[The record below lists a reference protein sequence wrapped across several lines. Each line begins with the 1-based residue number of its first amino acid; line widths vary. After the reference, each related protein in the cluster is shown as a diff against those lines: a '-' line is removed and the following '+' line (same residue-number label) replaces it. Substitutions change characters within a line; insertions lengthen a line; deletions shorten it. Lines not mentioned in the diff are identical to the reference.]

1 MKKNTNR
8 RAIVS
13 FIISILALVIIF
25 GLLYQWRS
33 ARIGELVQEEISPI
47 PVSVILAKT
56 QSVSN
61 YLQTVGSLQAVS
73 EVLLTPDTSG
83 RVTAINFKAGQLVK
97 KGDLLLQLFDAPE
110 QADRAAAKAKA
121 DFAQLQ
127 LKRSQNLSTSGAESR
142 EILEQRKAEVAQA
155 QAAVNQIDA
164 RIQQKTIRAPFSG
177 QVGIRQVNPG
187 QYLNAGDSI
196 ATLTQHDPLYVN
208 FNLPQQDISK
218 LSIDALVKVNI
229 DAIPEHSF
237 TAKVSTIEPRIN
249 PETRNVSVQALLSN
263 TEHQLKSGM
272 YVTADLV
279 LPATDNAIVLPLTAI
294 LTSASGDRVVLVQNL
309 NADNIGTAVSVAVTT
324 GRRMGNDI
332 IITQG
337 VKPNDVV
344 VTAGQNR
351 LPPQATVKISTDT
364 VVSTALSKL

>member
-13 FIISILALVIIF
+13 FIICILALAIIF
-25 GLLYQWRS
+25 GLLYKWRD
-33 ARIGELVQEEISPI
+33 ARMGNPVQEETPPI
-47 PVSVILAKT
+47 PVSAIKAKS

-61 YLQTVGSLQAVS
+61 YLQAVGSLQAVR
-73 EVLLTPDTSG
+73 EVLLAPDTSG
-83 RVTAINFKAGQLVK
+83 RVTAINFKAGQAVK
-97 KGDLLLQLFDAPE
+97 KGEVLVKLFDAPE

-121 DFAQLQ
+121 DFALVQ

-142 EILEQRKAEVAQA
+142 EILEQRKAEAAQA
-155 QAAVNQIDA
+155 QAAVKQLDA

-177 QVGIRQVNPG
+177 QIGIRQVNLG

-208 FNLPQQDISK
+208 FTLPQQDIAQ
-218 LSIDALVKVNI
+218 LSIDAPVKVSV

-237 TAKVSTIEPRIN
+237 TAKVSTVEPRIN
-249 PETRNVSVQALLSN
+249 RETRNVAVQALLPN
-263 TEHQLKSGM
+263 GNHQLKSGM
-272 YVTADLV
+272 YVTANLE
-279 LPATDNAIVLPLTAI
+279 LPATANAVILPLTAI
-294 LTSASGDRVVLVQNL
+294 LTSASGDHVVLVQNL
-309 NADNIGTAVSVAVTT
+309 NANNIGTAVSIPVTT
-324 GRRMGNDI
+324 GRRIGNDI

-337 VKPNDVV
+337 VKRNDVV

-351 LPPQATVKISTDT
+351 LPPQATVRISTDAAAST
-364 VVSTALSKL
+364 VLSDL